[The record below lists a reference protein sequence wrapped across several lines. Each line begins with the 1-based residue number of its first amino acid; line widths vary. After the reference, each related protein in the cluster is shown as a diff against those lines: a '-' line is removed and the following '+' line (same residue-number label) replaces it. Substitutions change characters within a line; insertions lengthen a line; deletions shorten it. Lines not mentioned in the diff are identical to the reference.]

1 VTRYWNPTIKEL
13 VTQYRELIEYKN
25 ECVKDFTKTVY
36 EEFDQIYTT
45 WLSSVQIIAT
55 LDVLMSLAKGSFN
68 MGEPACRPTFVD
80 SEHAVMEFKD
90 LRHPCIS
97 TG

>member
-1 VTRYWNPTIKEL
+1 L
-13 VTQYRELIEYKN
+13 VTQYRELTEYKN
-25 ECVKDFTKTVY
+25 ECVKEFTKTAY

-55 LDVLMSLAKGSFN
+55 LDVLMSLAKGYSN
-68 MGEPACRPTFVD
+68 MGEPAGRPTFVD

-90 LRHPCIS
+90 LRHPCIL